1 MQVIRAITEG
11 SKDFVT
17 RDGIAMDVFNA
28 GGNAQVGISGTRLPG
43 APPIDFRPLPKDAL
57 KDAQSPRTQL
67 DGTPGGKA
75 NLGIG
80 YESRDQFKVDLI
92 SQQLWSGY
100 LRAQKQAE
108 RATTIDQQ
116 QHVFVSTLSKEWQET
131 LKEQV
136 LKKLDRSPMDFGAT
150 APIIRP
156 FNFMDDFLRGGE
168 KQEPPH

>member
-1 MQVIRAITEG
+1 MQVIRAITDW
-11 SKDFVT
+11 SNSLVN

-28 GGNAQVGISGTRLPG
+28 GGNAQVGISRTRPTD
-43 APPIDFRPLPKDAL
+43 APRIDFRPLLPL
-57 KDAQSPRTQL
+57 K
-67 DGTPGGKA
+67 GTPEGKA
-75 NLGIG
+75 ELGIG
-80 YESRDQFKVDLI
+80 YESRDQFRVDLI
-92 SQQLWSGY
+92 SQQLLSGY
-100 LRAQKQAE
+100 RRAQEQAQ
-108 RATTIDQQ
+108 RATTVDQK

>member
-1 MQVIRAITEG
+1 M
-11 SKDFVT
+11 T

-28 GGNAQVGISGTRLPG
+28 GGNAQVGISRTRLPG

-67 DGTPGGKA
+67 DGTPEGQA
-75 NLGIG
+75 ELGVR

-100 LRAQKQAE
+100 RRAQEQAQ
-108 RATTIDQQ
+108 RATTVDQ

-136 LKKLDRSPMDFGAT
+136 LEKLDRSPMDFGAT
-150 APIIRP
+150 TPSRLY
-156 FNFMDDFLRGGE
+156 NVVDDFLRRGE

>member
-1 MQVIRAITEG
+1 
-11 SKDFVT
+11 
-17 RDGIAMDVFNA
+17 MDVFNA
-28 GGNAQVGISGTRLPG
+28 GGNAQVGISRTRLPG

-67 DGTPGGKA
+67 DGKPGGQA
-75 NLGIG
+75 ELGIG

-100 LRAQKQAE
+100 LRAQEQAQ
-108 RATTIDQQ
+108 RATTVDQK

-131 LKEQV
+131 LKKQV
-136 LKKLDRSPMDFGAT
+136 LEKLDLSPTNFGAT
-150 APIIRP
+150 TPSRLYNVVRDA
-156 FNFMDDFLRGGE
+156 FKGGE